1 MIDWLIGIVGVV
13 PAEYEFLLYLS
24 AFVLVIIVVVN
35 IINALFSP
43 FRLFK

>member
-1 MIDWLIGIVGVV
+1 MIDWLISVVGQV
-13 PAEYEFLLYLS
+13 PQEYEFLIYIT

-43 FRLFK
+43 FRTFK

>member
-1 MIDWLIGIVGVV
+1 MINWLIDIVGAV
-13 PAEYEFLLYLS
+13 PTEYEFLLYIS

-43 FRLFK
+43 FRLFR

>member
-1 MIDWLIGIVGVV
+1 MIEWLQSIIGVV
-13 PAEYEFLLYLS
+13 PQEYEFIVVIG
-24 AFVLVIIVVVN
+24 AVVLVIIVVVN